1 MWRLNSNAPCTLT
14 RFHARLAGQRHD
26 GHAAGVAAVRSLRGA
41 DWRGGLTAVALRGY
55 HCPAHRF
62 VGQLDRPHAG
72 GQRDFASRAGHLH
85 HQRHHRKHPQPG
97 CGQRTGQ
104 LRAQPGVSGG
114 DRPAVPASTGMDPGR
129 PRPRAGRRFWLGATA
144 SASTGAGTASQR
156 SVGLLTPVIL
166 LLYLV
171 AMRTV
176 FAYERSHPAAPPA
189 DTVPPTNNAA
199 PTLPSLRQA
208 ATRFAMAA
216 AIVVGAGMWLP
227 FVAVNL
233 ATTMGWNR
241 SFVGSLFVAL
251 VTTLPELAVTLSAL
265 RLGALDMAI
274 GNLLG
279 SNLFNVAIVGIDD
292 LFYRPG
298 DLLADQFKDFMV
310 LVLLGAAVISGL
322 VGEVTDT
329 LVILVIV
336 VLNAVIGF
344 VQAWRADQA
353 MAALRQLAAAHA
365 TVLRSGAV
373 QVGPATALVPG
384 DIVLLEAGNQ
394 IPADL
399 RLIEIAQL
407 QVDESAL
414 TGESVTVAKQT
425 QALAAEDVGAL
436 GDRTNMAFKGTTA
449 THGRARGL
457 VVATGMHTELG
468 KVATLLDT
476 GDRSTPLQL
485 RLAAFGKRLAIA
497 VLGICAVIFV
507 VGVLRG
513 EAPLLMALTAISLA
527 VAAIPEALPAVV
539 TVLLALGARRMVA
552 VHALVRRLPSVETLG
567 SVTTICSDKTGTL
580 TQNRM
585 HAELLLARG
594 VRWVPGDPLPG
605 PAHAEALRAAA
616 LCNDATLQAQNE
628 EGQFGTRWQGDPT
641 ETALVLAA
649 HAGGLDKAQL
659 DVSSPRVQEQPF
671 DSDRKRM
678 TTFHRAADG
687 FVAYT
692 KGAPESVLPRCT
704 AHWTPEGAAALDTAQ
719 VLATAQQLAAQELL
733 GLIALIDPPRA
744 EAQAAVR
751 DCISAGITPVMITG
765 DHPATARAIAH
776 RLGIVRSSDA
786 PVLTGADLATLD
798 DAALRARVEQVQVYA
813 RVDPAQKI
821 RIVEALQAQGHFV
834 AMTGD
839 GVNDAPAL
847 KRADIGI
854 AMGQGGTD
862 VAREASSLVLLDDNF
877 ATIVAAGGGG
887 RRIYDNIRKFVRY
900 AMTGNSGEI
909 WTIFLAPLL
918 LLPIPLLPIHILWVN
933 LVTDGLPGLA
943 LAAEPAERGI
953 MQRPP
958 RAPRE
963 SLFAHGMWQHILGV
977 GLLIGGL
984 CLAVQAWALHTGHA
998 HWQTMVFTV
1007 LTLAQMAHVIA
1018 IRSESEPIWRLGLL
1032 SNRPLLGA
1040 VLLTFALQMATI
1052 YVPWLNPIFRTEPL
1066 SIGELALCIGAALV
1080 VLVVVEIEKAW
1091 RRSQQERRT
1100 APEPIDSAMDETA
1113 A

>member
-1 MWRLNSNAPCTLT
+1 MSPSTAPHLHPTE
-14 RFHARLAGQRHD
+14 
-26 GHAAGVAAVRSLRGA
+26 
-41 DWRGGLTAVALRGY
+41 AVAQ
-55 HCPAHRF
+55 AHGVNPDAGLHAEEAQRRNTTH
-62 VGQLDRPHAG
+62 GANELAASQDRPWW
-72 GQRDFASRAGHLH
+72 R
-85 HQRHHRKHPQPG
+85 
-97 CGQRTGQ
+97 
-104 LRAQPGVSGG
+104 
-114 DRPAVPASTGMDPGR
+114 
-129 PRPRAGRRFWLGATA
+129 
-144 SASTGAGTASQR
+144 
-156 SVGLLTPVIL
+156 
-166 LLYLV
+166 
-171 AMRTV
+171 
-176 FAYERSHPAAPPA
+176 
-189 DTVPPTNNAA
+189 
-199 PTLPSLRQA
+199 
-208 ATRFAMAA
+208 
-216 AIVVGAGMWLP
+216 
-227 FVAVNL
+227 
-233 ATTMGWNR
+233 
-241 SFVGSLFVAL
+241 
-251 VTTLPELAVTLSAL
+251 
-265 RLGALDMAI
+265 
-274 GNLLG
+274 
-279 SNLFNVAIVGIDD
+279 
-292 LFYRPG
+292 
-298 DLLADQFKDFMV
+298 LLADQFKDFMV
-310 LVLLGAAVISGL
+310 LVLLGAAVISGVIGDL
-322 VGEVTDT
+322 TDT

-336 VLNAVIGF
+336 VLNAIIGF

-353 MAALRQLAAAHA
+353 MAALRQLSAAHA
-365 TVLRSGAV
+365 TVLRGGEV
-373 QVGPATALVPG
+373 QVVPASVLVPG

-425 QALAAEDVGAL
+425 DTLAAQDTSAL
-436 GDRTNMAFKGTTA
+436 GDRVNMAFKGTTA

-468 KVATLLDT
+468 KVARLL
-476 GDRSTPLQL
+476 GGEDRSTPLQL
-485 RLAAFGKRLAIA
+485 RLAAFGKRLALGVIA
-497 VLGICAVIFV
+497 ICIVIFA

-513 EAPLLMALTAISLA
+513 ESPLLMALTAISLA

-552 VHALVRRLPSVETLG
+552 VKALVRRLPSVETLG

-580 TQNRM
+580 TQNHM
-585 HAELLLARG
+585 HAELLLAQG
-594 VRWVPGDPLPG
+594 QRWAPGDPLPG
-605 PAHAEALRAAA
+605 PVHAEALRAAA
-616 LCNDATLQAQNE
+616 LCNDAARHARSDDDGAPVT
-628 EGQFGTRWQGDPT
+628 TCPVDWQGDPT

-649 HAGGLDKAQL
+649 HAGGLDKTQL
-659 DVSSPRVQEQPF
+659 DAALPRVQEQPF

-678 TTFHRAADG
+678 TTFHRCGNGGSG

-704 AHWTPEGAAALDTAQ
+704 AQWTPEGGQPLDTAA
-719 VLATAQQLAAQELL
+719 VLATANQLAAQGLRVLALARRNHARLPDTNALDDVESQLELL
-733 GLIALIDPPRA
+733 GLIALIDPPRP

-751 DCISAGITPVMITG
+751 DCMSAGITPVMITG

-776 RLGIVRSSDA
+776 RLGIVAHADA
-786 PVLTGADLATLD
+786 PVLTGADLAQLDEATLR
-798 DAALRARVEQVQVYA
+798 LRVEQVHVYA

-847 KRADIGI
+847 KRADIGVS
-854 AMGQGGTD
+854 MGKGGTD

-877 ATIVAAGGGG
+877 ATIVAAVKEG

-1007 LTLAQMAHVIA
+1007 LTLAQMAHVMA
-1018 IRSESEPIWRLGLL
+1018 IRSESEPLWRLGLA

-1052 YVPWLNPIFRTEPL
+1052 YVPFLNPIFRTEPL
-1066 SIGELALCIGAALV
+1066 SLGELGICVAAALV
-1080 VLVVVEIEKAW
+1080 VYCVVELEKAW
-1091 RRSQQERRT
+1091 RRKRRASGSAIDDP
-1100 APEPIDSAMDETA
+1100 AP
-1113 A
+1113 